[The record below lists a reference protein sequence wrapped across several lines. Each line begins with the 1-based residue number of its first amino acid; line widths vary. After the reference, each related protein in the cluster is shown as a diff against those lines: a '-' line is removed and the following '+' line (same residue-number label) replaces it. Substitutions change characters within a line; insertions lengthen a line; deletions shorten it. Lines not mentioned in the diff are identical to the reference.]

1 MKQAVSICC
10 VVYLV
15 VVISKNH
22 EEGYM
27 LYTFNRVLDTS
38 IGIIIA
44 LLVNKYVEVPKKLK
58 TNFKDVPAEQEE
70 IKKETEKEEEI

>member
-1 MKQAVSICC
+1 M
-10 VVYLV
+10 
-15 VVISKNH
+15 
-22 EEGYM
+22 
-27 LYTFNRVLDTS
+27 LDTS

-58 TNFKDVPAEQEE
+58 TNFKDVPAEPEE